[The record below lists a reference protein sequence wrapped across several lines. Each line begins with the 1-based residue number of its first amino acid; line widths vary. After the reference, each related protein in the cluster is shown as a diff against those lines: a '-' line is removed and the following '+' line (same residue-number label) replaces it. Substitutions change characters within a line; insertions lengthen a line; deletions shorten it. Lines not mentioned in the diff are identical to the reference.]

1 VNVATESQEN
11 LGRLSK
17 IPTVVIGSNG
27 MLYGPFEN
35 GTEASAWAARKWPDQ
50 QQIGDADD
58 GWDIT
63 ALWPPD

>member
-1 VNVATESQEN
+1 VNGTGKEGFSRAE
-11 LGRLSK
+11 
-17 IPTVVIGSNG
+17 TVPVVIIGSNG
-27 MLYGPFEN
+27 MLYGPFAD
-35 GTEASAWAARKWPDQ
+35 GAEANAWASRKWPDQ